1 MRGAALQHARA
12 QAGATGSRVIE
23 GCCQGL
29 STPNSTS
36 LRSTVS
42 ISADAQRACVGY
54 AEAAAAELADQCQPA
69 VGGGVRAGVGVG
81 IVQEWRARSADAF
94 PAAPLTVAAARLM
107 FDKCR

>member
-12 QAGATGSRVIE
+12 QAGATVYDRGGSRVIE

-94 PAAPLTVAAARLM
+94 RPHH
-107 FDKCR
+107 